1 MELRNTNIITPV
13 GLFVS
18 CISSSQQFIIKAQ
31 NYARRDWDHLDAYFI
46 FEPIRCLVIFN
57 VFVSVNLMSLSHGM
71 SRIGIPTVVPCRA
84 MSCHVVP
91 DMLGPAHWWW
101 LWLSERL
108 LRSSRARRA
117 LLAAVSRNVNGESE
131 PPFWRHPLP
140 LYRVCYVDHRLIV
153 CVSWCVTLNEMLIE
167 YFFPLPEQLQAAKV
181 EKCQWS
187 PRPPLSH
194 PGWSSQFTLLPSGK
208 WSRNWKRKAEIKG
221 R

>member
-84 MSCHVVP
+84 MSCQIC
-91 DMLGPAHWWW
+91 L
-101 LWLSERL
+101 
-108 LRSSRARRA
+108 A
-117 LLAAVSRNVNGESE
+117 LLTDGGSGSPSACCEARAQGARCWLRCRGTSTVNLSLHFEGIHCRCTESAMSII
-131 PPFWRHPLP
+131 
-140 LYRVCYVDHRLIV
+140 D
-153 CVSWCVTLNEMLIE
+153 
-167 YFFPLPEQLQAAKV
+167 
-181 EKCQWS
+181 
-187 PRPPLSH
+187 
-194 PGWSSQFTLLPSGK
+194 
-208 WSRNWKRKAEIKG
+208 
-221 R
+221 